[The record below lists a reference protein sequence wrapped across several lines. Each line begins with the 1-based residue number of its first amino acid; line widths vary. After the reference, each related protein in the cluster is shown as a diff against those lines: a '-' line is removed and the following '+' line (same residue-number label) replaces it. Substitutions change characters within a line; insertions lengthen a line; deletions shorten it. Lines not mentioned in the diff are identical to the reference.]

1 MVFWDAGRDGVQTQ
15 TGRNRGRNGQF
26 PSESFFGGGR
36 GWAAGID
43 VLRALVD
50 TPAEWANEVELM
62 AEDRTDA

>member
-1 MVFWDAGRDGVQTQ
+1 MVFWDAGWDGFQTQ
-15 TGRNRGRNGQF
+15 TGRNWRRNGQF

-36 GWAAGID
+36 GSVAGID

>member
-1 MVFWDAGRDGVQTQ
+1 MVFWDAGWDGFQTQ
-15 TGRNRGRNGQF
+15 TGRNWRRNGQF
-26 PSESFFGGGR
+26 PSESFLWGGR
-36 GWAAGID
+36 GSVAGID